1 MYQEINSSVFSLA
14 KALLK
19 LGNYSRGESDDLIQ
33 QGKVTVNQKV
43 VKELNTRVNLITDV
57 VKIDGQIVEHTDK
70 VYIMLN
76 KPSGVI
82 TTASDDIRRETVY
95 DYLKDDR
102 MPWVVPVGK
111 LDKASEGLIFLT
123 NDYKWAE
130 KFAAKEPRLEKTYH
144 MKINLVPDE
153 NLIEQMKTGVKTDS
167 GEVIAFKDVKV
178 NKAADKFSWLEIVI
192 VEGKDKQ
199 IRRLLSALNL
209 NAFRLIKS
217 AVGPVRIG
225 ELQKGRYRRLNEVEL
240 EALKELISSD

>member
-1 MYQEINSSVFSLA
+1 MYQEIVSSIFTLP
-14 KALLK
+14 KALAK
-19 LGNYSRGESDDLIQ
+19 LGNYSRGEADDLIQ
-33 QGKVTVNQKV
+33 QGRVTVNQKV

-57 VKIDGQIVEHTDK
+57 VKVDGKTVEHRDK

-102 MPWVVPVGK
+102 MPWVIPVGK

-123 NDYKWAE
+123 NDYSWAE
-130 KFAAKEPRLEKTYH
+130 KFSTVEPTLEKTYH
-144 MKINLVPDE
+144 MKINIVPDE
-153 NLIEQMKTGVKTDS
+153 ATIEKMKTGVKTDS
-167 GEVIAFKDVKV
+167 GDTIAFKDVKI
-178 NKAADKFSWLEIVI
+178 NKAAEKFCWLEVVI
-192 VEGKDKQ
+192 AGGKDKH

-240 EALKELISSD
+240 DTLKELASSN

>member
-1 MYQEINSSVFSLA
+1 MYQEINSSVFSLP

-43 VKELNTRVNLITDV
+43 VKETNTRVNLITDV
-57 VKIDGQIVEHTDK
+57 IKVDGHTVEHKDK

-130 KFAAKEPRLEKTYH
+130 KLAAAEPKLEKTYH

-153 NLIEQMKTGVKTDS
+153 EMIEKMKTGVKTDS
-167 GEVIAFKDVKV
+167 GEVISFKEVKI
-178 NKAADKFSWLEIVI
+178 NKAADKFSWVEFVI
-192 VEGKDKQ
+192 IEGKDKQ

-209 NAFRLIKS
+209 NAFRLIK
-217 AVGPVRIG
+217 AAIGPVRIG
-225 ELQKGRYRRLNEVEL
+225 ELQKGRYRRLNEVEM
-240 EALKELISSD
+240 EALKDLISS

>member
-19 LGNYSRGESDDLIQ
+19 LGNYSRGESDELVQ

-57 VKIDGQIVEHTDK
+57 IKIDGQIVEHTDK

-144 MKINLVPDE
+144 MKINLAPDE

-167 GEVIAFKDVKV
+167 GEVIVFKEVKV

-225 ELQKGRYRRLNEVEL
+225 ELQKGRYRRLNDVEL